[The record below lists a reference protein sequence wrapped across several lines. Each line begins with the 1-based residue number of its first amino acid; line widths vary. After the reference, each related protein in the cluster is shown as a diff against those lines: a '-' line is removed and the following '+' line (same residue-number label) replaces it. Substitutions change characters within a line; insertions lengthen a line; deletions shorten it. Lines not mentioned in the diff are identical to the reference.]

1 MVTCTGRSLAVA
13 CLVFFLATSCDDGSD
28 TGAPAA
34 VRVRTSEAP
43 EVPRHR
49 EDWKTY
55 PTQIDGRLALVLVD
69 LGFGREPSIG
79 SCPHLA
85 RVVVPLKDPGPEG
98 VGSAS
103 AEEALARLEDQLL
116 GDLGPREE
124 WRFVGRVRT
133 AGEFRYYFYVAD
145 VAAFGARVGEATRRR
160 PDDRPRLEFELDE
173 GWRLYRSDL
182 YPSEEREEWISDM
195 EVVETLRS
203 QGDPLVDPRPVTHW
217 LYFATGEDRA
227 RFRRSIEGRGF
238 AVAGEEDGISME
250 RPFQLVLE
258 RVGSVDLERIHAEV
272 MELVEAARACGGEYD
287 GWETQVKK

>member
-1 MVTCTGRSLAVA
+1 
-13 CLVFFLATSCDDGSD
+13 
-28 TGAPAA
+28 
-34 VRVRTSEAP
+34 
-43 EVPRHR
+43 
-49 EDWKTY
+49 
-55 PTQIDGRLALVLVD
+55 
-69 LGFGREPSIG
+69 
-79 SCPHLA
+79 
-85 RVVVPLKDPGPEG
+85 
-98 VGSAS
+98 
-103 AEEALARLEDQLL
+103 
-116 GDLGPREE
+116 
-124 WRFVGRVRT
+124 
-133 AGEFRYYFYVAD
+133 
-145 VAAFGARVGEATRRR
+145 
-160 PDDRPRLEFELDE
+160 
-173 GWRLYRSDL
+173 
-182 YPSEEREEWISDM
+182 M